1 MPSSASGGRG
11 KTLSGKEL
19 RRGQNRVALMQV
31 RRTHVCVICP
41 SVLMGD
47 VHGTARAGGERRAP
61 LTAGASPDC
70 PIRVTGMRAA
80 RAAGPDA
87 PAALRYRK
95 PPDQRN
101 WTA

>member
-47 VHGTARAGGERRAP
+47 VHGTARAGGGRRAP
-61 LTAGASPDC
+61 LTAGGRPGLPD
-70 PIRVTGMRAA
+70 PHHRDAGRPRGRA
-80 RAAGPDA
+80 RRPRSL
-87 PAALRYRK
+87 ALSK
-95 PPDQRN
+95 
-101 WTA
+101 TA